1 MSKAI
6 ESKLANS
13 NLSRRNFLKVASGT
27 VAATSVGA
35 GFPFI
40 ASAKNK
46 RVVVVGGGVGGMI
59 VAKYIAKGDS
69 SVTVTVVEAK
79 PDHHT
84 CFMSNEV
91 LGGGRDIS
99 TIKFGYGKLSDH
111 GIKLVQDTVTMIDAE
126 AHKVVTAGGT
136 TLEFDRCVVS
146 PGISL
151 KFGAIDGYS
160 EEAAEMM
167 PHSWNAGK
175 QTALL
180 RKQLESME
188 DGGLVVIAPPGNP
201 FRCPPGP
208 YERAAQ
214 IAHHLKHH
222 KPKSKLLILDA
233 KDKFSKQG
241 LFMQGYKD
249 VYGEMIEWV
258 AGADTGGGVKRVD
271 TKAMTISTDFD
282 DYKVAVGNIIPPQ
295 QAAKIAHDS
304 DLVDDTGWCPVD
316 LGTFESKKHKDVHI
330 IGDASIATGMPKSGY
345 AASTQAKACAAAVV
359 SLLQGKEAPVTSY
372 ANACYSLIS
381 PDYGIS
387 VVAVY
392 KLAEDRSTIEKLAGG
407 LTPMDATA
415 EARKREVQYAYSW
428 FNNMTAEMF
437 G

>member
-1 MSKAI
+1 MI
-6 ESKLANS
+6 
-13 NLSRRNFLKVASGT
+13 NLNRRSFLK
-27 VAATSVGA
+27 ATSGA
-35 GFPFI
+35 LATGSLGFPFL
-40 ASAKNK
+40 ASAAKK
-46 RVVVVGGGVGGMI
+46 RVVVVGGGVGGLI
-59 VAKYIAKGDS
+59 AARYISKGDS
-69 SVTVTVVEAK
+69 SVEVTIVEPK
-79 PDHHT
+79 THHHT

-91 LGGGRDIS
+91 IGGDRDIS
-99 TIKFGYGKLSDH
+99 TIKFGYDNLASH
-111 GIKLVQDTVTMIDAE
+111 GIKLVQDMVTEVDAE
-126 AHKVVTAGGT
+126 AHKVKTAGGT
-136 TLEFDRCVVS
+136 TLEYDRLVMS

-151 KFGAIDGYS
+151 KYGSIEGYS
-160 EEAAEMM
+160 EEAAEIM
-167 PHSWNAGK
+167 PHSWIAGS

-188 DGGLVVIAPPGNP
+188 DGGLVVIAAPPNP

-214 IAHHLKHH
+214 IAHHLKHN

-233 KDKFSKQG
+233 KDKFSKQD

-258 AGADTGGGVKRVD
+258 AAADTGGGVKSVD
-271 TKAMTISTDFD
+271 TKTMTVSTDFD
-282 DYKVAVGNIIPPQ
+282 DHKVAVANIIPAQ
-295 QAAKIAHDS
+295 KAATIAQDAGLTDDS
-304 DLVDDTGWCPVD
+304 GWCPVD
-316 LGTFESKKHKDVHI
+316 LGTFESKKHKDIHV

-345 AASTQAKACAAAVV
+345 AASTQAKVCAASIVA
-359 SLLQGKEAPVTSY
+359 LLNGKEPGTASY
-372 ANACYSLIS
+372 ANACYSLIA

-392 KLAEDRSTIEKLAGG
+392 ALAEDRSEIKKLGGG

-415 EARKREVQYAYSW
+415 EARAREVQYAYSW